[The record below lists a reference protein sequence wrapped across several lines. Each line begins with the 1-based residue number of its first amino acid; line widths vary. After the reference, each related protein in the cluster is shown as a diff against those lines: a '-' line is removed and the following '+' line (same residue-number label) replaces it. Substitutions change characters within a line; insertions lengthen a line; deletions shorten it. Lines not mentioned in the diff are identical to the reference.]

1 MPCGLAQKAG
11 GFFPGKTQI
20 TVADLE
26 QLPTHAPASE
36 GKFRI
41 SARRED
47 QVEITGK
54 MVQEEQH
61 GLRNGLVLDHM
72 VVIQD
77 EDEFFALLP
86 QLIEQH
92 AQDRRKRSSLLRVQE
107 SKRHLPN
114 RRKAGLQCCNARTPE
129 TERIIIHPIKRE
141 PGHLMVAFVLLRPGG
156 VADLCKPLR

>member
-1 MPCGLAQKAG
+1 MPYGLTQKAG

-36 GKFRI
+36 GKFGI
-41 SARRED
+41 GARGED

-54 MVQEEQH
+54 MIQEEQH

-92 AQDRRKRSSLLRVQE
+92 AQDRRKRRRLLRVKE
-107 SKRHLPN
+107 SKRHLHI
-114 RRKAGLQCCNARTPE
+114 R
-129 TERIIIHPIKRE
+129 
-141 PGHLMVAFVLLRPGG
+141 M
-156 VADLCKPLR
+156 